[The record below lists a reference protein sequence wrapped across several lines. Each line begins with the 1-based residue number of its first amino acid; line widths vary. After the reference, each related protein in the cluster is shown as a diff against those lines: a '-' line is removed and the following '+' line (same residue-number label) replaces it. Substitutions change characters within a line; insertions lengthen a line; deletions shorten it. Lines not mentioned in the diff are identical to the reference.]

1 MAQNSIFR
9 GTARSISSNELGT
22 INFKY
27 HNTPVVSKFTDG
39 NIMLNSGGHH
49 GTGYH
54 TVTTKRAINQALSEL
69 NVDASVFQKD
79 FIWYLKYRG
88 ENYLFSDNMMLSDCK

>member
-9 GTARSISSNELGT
+9 GTARNISTNEAGT
-22 INFKY
+22 VNFKY

-69 NVDASVFQKD
+69 NVDARVFQKD
-79 FIWYLKYRG
+79 FTWYL
-88 ENYLFSDNMMLSDCK
+88 NYNGKIHDFQDNMMLSDCK